1 MGLNRTTILSIP
13 LFAVLIYFELAY
25 LMGYGT
31 GECPIF
37 GTVVYNAHC
46 VAFSLTAFFLGS
58 LVLIFFLAGRL
69 RASFLIASAYFGLT
83 LLAGWSWAVSAK
95 LLALLGVLLSLLGL
109 YISPRKG
116 EGKENSKSLLK
127 TVSIVFYTL
136 VFLIFLLSSLS
147 YVLFFSWACGELYS
161 GTLAILCSI
170 TSYVFIGLGILSPVL
185 WRKGKSIPALLALLP
200 AVLFLDFA
208 VKLLQFSGLLW
219 ALVAVLFAMEL
230 WGRWWERHAENLKG
244 S

>member
-1 MGLNRTTILSIP
+1 VLLMGLNRRTILSIP
-13 LFAVLIYFELAY
+13 LFAILIYFELGY

-37 GTVVYNAHC
+37 GTVVYNAPC
-46 VAFSLTAFFLGS
+46 VAFSLTAFFLGLS
-58 LVLIFFLAGRL
+58 FLILFPAGRL
-69 RASFLIASAYFGLT
+69 RDSFLAAAVYFGLT

-95 LLALLGVLLSLLGL
+95 LLAFFGVLLSLLGL

-116 EGKENSKSLLK
+116 EGNPKSLLK
-127 TVSIVFYTL
+127 TAGIVFYAL

-161 GTLAILCSI
+161 GTMAILCSI
-170 TSYVFIGLGILSPVL
+170 ASYVFIGVGLLSPVL
-185 WRKGKSIPALLALLP
+185 WRKGKRIPALLALLP
-200 AVLFLDFA
+200 AVLFLEFA

-230 WGRWWERHAENLKG
+230 WGRLYGKR
-244 S
+244 

>member
-1 MGLNRTTILSIP
+1 MRVGLVGLNRTTILSLS
-13 LFAVLIYFELAY
+13 LFAILIYFELAY

-37 GTVVYNAHC
+37 GTVVYNTPC
-46 VAFSLTAFFLGS
+46 VAFSLTAFFLGIS
-58 LVLIFFLAGRL
+58 VIILFLAGRL
-69 RASFLIASAYFGLT
+69 RASFLTAAAYFGLT
-83 LLAGWSWAVSAK
+83 LLAAWGWAVSAK
-95 LLALLGVLLSLLGL
+95 LLAFFGVLLSLLGL
-109 YISPRKG
+109 YVSLRKG

-127 TVSIVFYTL
+127 TAGIVFYAL

-161 GTLAILCSI
+161 GTLALLCSI
-170 TSYVFIGLGILSPVL
+170 TSYVFIGLGILSPLL
-185 WRKGKSIPALLALLP
+185 WKRGESIPALVALLP

-208 VKLLQFSGLLW
+208 VKLLQFFGLLC

-230 WGRWWERHAENLKG
+230 WGRLYGER
-244 S
+244 